1 MAGVTG
7 TAQIDQAVRK
17 YVAMSRY
24 TLQERRGVARS
35 TLRIETLP
43 RNQGPS
49 VNIPKFGQV
58 STYALT
64 EGVDMTQ
71 AQQITDTGMVITPSE
86 FGAQVILTDMN
97 LLEAKD
103 SFMEVSRRILRD
115 SFDKQQD
122 ETLVDDFSSFSQDVG
137 AAAAVLNVGDVM
149 AAHASL
155 KYNTTADS
163 SAGRGGEPGP
173 DPTFGVF
180 TPAQIHALNKSLIGG
195 VGASTLYVQAQSTT
209 SHVANTPETE
219 RAIDPSTPGI
229 TIDGIP
235 NLTIVSDININK
247 DTSDDAVGVFR
258 SKEAN
263 ILVELDGGP
272 DIETERDASL
282 RGTELNIVGM
292 WARGEYDDDWGRAAT
307 FDSARPTG

>member
-17 YVAMSRY
+17 YVAMTRY
-24 TLQERRGVARS
+24 TLQERRGVARG
-35 TLRIETLP
+35 TMQVETLP
-43 RNQGPS
+43 HNQGPS
-49 VNIPKFGQV
+49 VNIPKMGTV
-58 STYALT
+58 TTYALT

-71 AQQITDTGMVITPSE
+71 AQQITDTGMVITPTE
-86 FGAQVILTDMN
+86 YGAQVILTDMN
-97 LLEAKD
+97 VLEAKD

-115 SFDKQQD
+115 SFDRQQD
-122 ETLVDDFSSFSQDVG
+122 ETLVDDFSSFSQDIG
-137 AAAAVLNVGDVM
+137 AAAAVINVGEVM

-155 KYNTTADS
+155 KYNTAADGT
-163 SAGRGGEPGP
+163 AGRGGEPGP
-173 DPTFGVF
+173 DPTFGIL

-195 VGASTLYVQAQSTT
+195 TGASVVHASGGTASV
-209 SHVANTPETE
+209 HNTPETE
-219 RAIDPSTPGI
+219 RALNPSSTGI
-229 TIDGIP
+229 AIDGIP

-247 DTSDDAVGVFR
+247 DTNDDAVGCFR
-258 SKEAN
+258 SKQAN
-263 ILVELDGGP
+263 ILVELDGTA
-272 DIETERDASL
+272 DIKPEYDASL